1 MKKITTIAF
10 LFFLPLFGFSQT
22 VSKVDTLVTKV
33 KTVVNKVVVVNTTSD
48 EDELDEEYKERPFQ
62 GEEETLKV
70 TPFTGLT
77 DHEIYN
83 LKLKMSTKNKKP
95 LKNSK

>member
-10 LFFLPLFGFSQT
+10 LLLLPLFGFSQT
-22 VSKVDTLVTKV
+22 VKVDTSKV
-33 KTVVNKVVVVNTTSD
+33 KVVIINTEESESD
-48 EDELDEEYKERPFQ
+48 DIYTERPFQ
-62 GEEETLKV
+62 GQEETIKV

-83 LKLKMSTKNKKP
+83 LKLKMAAKKEKT
-95 LKNSK
+95 LKKSK

>member
-1 MKKITTIAF
+1 MKKIITIAF

-22 VSKVDTLVTKV
+22 VSKVDTLV
-33 KTVVNKVVVVNTTSD
+33 VNKVVVTNTTSD
-48 EDELDEEYKERPFQ
+48 ENELDEEYKERPFQ